1 MDGFGEPWMVWLA
14 VAGVAA
20 IVELM
25 IPGVFLGF
33 VAIGAAITAILSLLF
48 PELGLAGQLVSV
60 AAWTGVAVAIGK
72 RWYGGSNAIESS
84 DPHLND
90 PTHRLI
96 GARVVVA
103 QAIAD
108 GEGRVRL
115 GDSEWPAYGPD
126 AEVGA
131 RMRVTG
137 IEGGVL
143 LVEPAAASPP
153 PQ

>member
-1 MDGFGEPWMVWLA
+1 MDGFGEPWMMWLA

-20 IVELM
+20 IVELV

-33 VAIGAAITAILSLLF
+33 VAIGAAVTAVLALIF
-48 PELGLAGQLVSV
+48 PELGLAGQLVSL
-60 AAWTGVAVAIGK
+60 AAWTGVSVVIGK
-72 RWYGGSNAIESS
+72 RWYGGNAIESS
-84 DPHLND
+84 APHLND

-103 QAIAD
+103 QAITG
-108 GEGRVRL
+108 GEGRVRV
-115 GDSEWPAYGPD
+115 GDSEWRAYGPD
-126 AEVGA
+126 ADIGA

-143 LVEPAAASPP
+143 LVEPAELNPP
-153 PQ
+153 V

>member
-1 MDGFGEPWMVWLA
+1 MEGLGEPWMLWLA

-33 VAIGAAITAILSLLF
+33 VAIGAVITAILSLIF
-48 PELGLAGQLVSV
+48 PELGLAGQMVSV
-60 AAWTGVAVAIGK
+60 AAWTGVAVAIGR
-72 RWYGGSNAIESS
+72 RWYGGNAVESS

-103 QAIAD
+103 QAIAG

-115 GDSEWPAYGPD
+115 GDGEWRAYGPD
-126 AEVGA
+126 SEVGA

-143 LVEPAAASPP
+143 LVEPAELNPP
-153 PQ
+153 T